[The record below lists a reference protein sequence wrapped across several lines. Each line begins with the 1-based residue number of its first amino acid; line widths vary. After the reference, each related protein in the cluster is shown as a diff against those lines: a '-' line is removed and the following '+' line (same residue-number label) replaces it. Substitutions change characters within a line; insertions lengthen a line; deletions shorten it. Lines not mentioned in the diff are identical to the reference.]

1 MRPYDE
7 RFKEEAIKLSDEI
20 GLAPAGNQLGVPY
33 QTLSEWRKKRTRE
46 GTRNRTKAKYKEPM
60 SREEQ
65 LEKEISELKRAN
77 QILQDALCFFV
88 DNRKK

>member
-7 RFKEEAIKLSDEI
+7 KFKEEAVKLSDDI
-20 GLAPAGNQLGVPY
+20 GLATAANQLGVPY

-46 GTRNRTKAKYKEPM
+46 GGRSRAKKPAAPVT
-60 SREEQ
+60 REEE
-65 LEKEISELKRAN
+65 LERENAELRRAN

-88 DNRKK
+88 ERRKK